1 MKNILLALLV
11 VFVGSLSVGA
21 QSGATFFRTRS
32 DTNDTLGAY
41 STYTYDVNTLSFA
54 GQNISKIWA
63 YSIQIEADSIS
74 GSAAD
79 SSTVFVQVTASP
91 VSDASPVWKTI
102 HTDEI
107 DGTATQI
114 FRYTGL
120 LYEPR
125 MRIVIWS
132 QSGTKAI
139 ALHTNASY
147 KLYQKE

>member
-21 QSGATFFRTRS
+21 QSGATFFRTWS

-41 STYTYDVNTLSFA
+41 STYTYDVNTLSFS
-54 GQNISKIWA
+54 GQNISKVWA
-63 YSIQIEADSIS
+63 YSIEIEADSIS

-79 SSTVFVQVTASP
+79 SSTVFVQVTSSS
-91 VSDASPVWKTI
+91 VTDASPVWKTI
-102 HTDEI
+102 HTAEI
-107 DGTATQI
+107 DGTATQV

-125 MRIVIWS
+125 LRIIASS

-139 ALHTNASY
+139 AVRTYASY